1 MSDIPYCLKCGER
14 MTLVAAGWYCMK
26 DDILVDKNTL
36 LPIGGAPPKYYVKEE
51 LIGKEIFD
59 SRARRVGSV
68 KDMAYS
74 KEGRVAL
81 VIDKQGTQPVIPFDL
96 IDRIGDIIILKSSW
110 QEPSEPGLGKVC
122 SACGIRNP
130 SYATRYCVSCGA
142 KLV

>member
-1 MSDIPYCLKCGER
+1 

-36 LPIGGAPPKYYVKEE
+36 LPIGAAPSKYYVKEE

-59 SRARRVGSV
+59 SRARRVGLV
-68 KDMAYS
+68 KDIAYS
-74 KEGRVAL
+74 KEGKVAI
-81 VIDKQGTQPVIPFDL
+81 VTDKQQTQPIIPFDFV
-96 IDRIGDIIILKSSW
+96 DQIGDIIILKSNW
-110 QEPSEPGLGKVC
+110 RELPELGKIC
-122 SACGIRNP
+122 SACGVRNP